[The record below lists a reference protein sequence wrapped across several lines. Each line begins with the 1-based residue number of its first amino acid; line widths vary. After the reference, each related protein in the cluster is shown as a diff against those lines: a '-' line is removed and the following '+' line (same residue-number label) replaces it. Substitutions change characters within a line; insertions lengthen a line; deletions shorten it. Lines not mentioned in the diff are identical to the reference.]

1 MTAILIAIGLLDT
14 GIDFIIPRTRHA
26 MTWRARR
33 RRNAEHR
40 DWQQQQARK
49 RRASATQRRQPLAY
63 QAVAQ
68 APWQQDTYTRDFL
81 VGLFAILF
89 VLGIIVGFLLMV
101 L

>member
-1 MTAILIAIGLLDT
+1 MTAILIAIGLLAT
-14 GIDFIIPRTRHA
+14 GIDFTIPRTRHA

-33 RRNAEHR
+33 RRNAERR
-40 DWQQQQARK
+40 DWQQARK